1 MTDLQVNALL
11 YDGARVEMDGVVINS
26 WFDDSTGEKNI
37 ELVWSNPLR
46 EVGFIANGMTPS
58 ELKGRLEMEISA
70 WEMVRMGIIVLL
82 HQIMITSMCRRDPV
96 NF

>member
-1 MTDLQVNALL
+1 MTDSQVEALL
-11 YDGARVEMDGVVINS
+11 YDGARVEVDGMVINS

-58 ELKGRLEMEISA
+58 ELKGRLEMEMRA
-70 WEMVRMGIIVLL
+70 WEMAMNEKSEG
-82 HQIMITSMCRRDPV
+82 
-96 NF
+96 

>member
-11 YDGARVEMDGVVINS
+11 YDDARLEMDGVVINS

-46 EVGFIANGMTPS
+46 EVEFIANGMTPS
-58 ELKGRLEMEISA
+58 ELRRRLEIEIRS
-70 WEMVRMGIIVLL
+70 WVMVRKKKSEG
-82 HQIMITSMCRRDPV
+82 
-96 NF
+96 

>member
-11 YDGARVEMDGVVINS
+11 YDGASVVMDGVVINS

-46 EVGFIANGMTPS
+46 EVGFIANGMTQS
-58 ELKGRLEMEISA
+58 ELRRRLEDEMRS
-70 WEMVRMGIIVLL
+70 WEMVGKG
-82 HQIMITSMCRRDPV
+82 
-96 NF
+96 

>member
-37 ELVWSNPLR
+37 ALVWSNPLR
-46 EVGFIANGMTPS
+46 EVGFIANGMSVPELRRRLES
-58 ELKGRLEMEISA
+58 ELIVYTEVQERL
-70 WEMVRMGIIVLL
+70 
-82 HQIMITSMCRRDPV
+82 
-96 NF
+96 

>member
-26 WFDDSTGEKNI
+26 GFDDETGEKNI

-58 ELKGRLEMEISA
+58 ELRRRLEMEIRA
-70 WEMVRMGIIVLL
+70 WKMVGKEKFEV
-82 HQIMITSMCRRDPV
+82 
-96 NF
+96 

>member
-11 YDGARVEMDGVVINS
+11 YDGARVEIDGVVINS

-46 EVGFIANGMTPS
+46 EVEFIANGMTPS
-58 ELKGRLEMEISA
+58 ELRRRLEIEIRS
-70 WEMVRMGIIVLL
+70 WVMVRKKKSEG
-82 HQIMITSMCRRDPV
+82 
-96 NF
+96 

>member
-11 YDGARVEMDGVVINS
+11 YDGASVEMDGFVINS
-26 WFDDSTGEKNI
+26 WFDDATGEKNI

-58 ELKGRLEMEISA
+58 ELRRRLEMEVRA
-70 WEMVRMGIIVLL
+70 WEMVRKEKSEG
-82 HQIMITSMCRRDPV
+82 
-96 NF
+96 